1 MVKYL
6 SFIIFLLFMFVRG
19 LRKES
24 TFTPLLGLKVLLWV
38 LISNLDFKDILMNYR
53 N

>member
-19 LRKES
+19 LRKERLNTCS
-24 TFTPLLGLKVLLWV
+24 EASKDSHGDKVLNLNLLG
-38 LISNLDFKDILMNYR
+38 I
-53 N
+53 